1 MTYNLSYN
9 NSFHLIFRERFWKL
23 SSWKPE
29 KWLLTTHSFVHQW
42 PLMHLDDLKQ
52 REVFLL
58 IWLRCFVPLQPLCS
72 SLESCCVWHAVHGCL
87 IPCSPPLPSSCP
99 QTEKSPSI
107 SFVSRSSFLHFYLAQ
122 NSILAQSL
130 LLNALYALWDA
141 IGTASLCTYI
151 FDLNNNA
158 SRCI

>member
-9 NSFHLIFRERFWKL
+9 NSFHLIFRERLKAL
-23 SSWKPE
+23 ILE
-29 KWLLTTHSFVHQW
+29 TREMTTDHTHFCAAVAFDVLGW
-42 PLMHLDDLKQ
+42 FIG
-52 REVFLL
+52 EVFL
-58 IWLRCFVPLQPLCS
+58 IWLHCFVPLQPLCS
-72 SLESCCVWHAVHGCL
+72 SLESCCVWHAVHDCL

-107 SFVSRSSFLHFYLAQ
+107 SFVSRTLFLHFNLAQ

-130 LLNALYALWDA
+130 LLNAIYALWDA
-141 IGTASLCTYI
+141 IGIASLCTFI

-158 SRCI
+158 SHCI